1 MESQSERCTQHT
13 DSRCACQCPASSLC
27 VFLPSPSSPR
37 TLLAHILPALICRN
51 RPDELWHFL
60 KETNMLWKQRKTG
73 HPYNT
78 GSKDYSQASGF
89 FFSVCFL
96 GFPHWVC
103 ITTCNNHLTLI
114 EKLKRKQWC
123 ESNQRLSP
131 QNKKNEEEPSDK
143 NSGIRRSS
151 LEV

>member
-1 MESQSERCTQHT
+1 
-13 DSRCACQCPASSLC
+13 
-27 VFLPSPSSPR
+27 
-37 TLLAHILPALICRN
+37 
-51 RPDELWHFL
+51 
-60 KETNMLWKQRKTG
+60 
-73 HPYNT
+73 
-78 GSKDYSQASGF
+78 
-89 FFSVCFL
+89 
-96 GFPHWVC
+96 VC